1 MKKFV
6 ATNLISES
14 LTTLTQLHRNGKVA
28 KAKVGRKQPQCEQ
41 RITDMRKNKKGGCPV
56 TW

>member
-28 KAKVGRKQPQCEQ
+28 KAKVGHKQA
-41 RITDMRKNKKGGCPV
+41 TSL
-56 TW
+56 